1 MIKKIYH
8 ANTNQKKEGR
18 NMLISHRAAF
28 RARKIIREAEGLY
41 IMAKK
46 SILQEDKTIY
56 NVVFAESFS

>member
-1 MIKKIYH
+1 MVEKIYH
-8 ANTNQKKEGR
+8 ANTNQKKER
-18 NMLISHRAAF
+18 ITMLISHRADF

-46 SILQEDKTIY
+46 SVLQEDKTIY

>member
-1 MIKKIYH
+1 MVEKIYH
-8 ANTNQKKEGR
+8 ANTNQNKER
-18 NMLISHRAAF
+18 ITMLISHRADF

-46 SILQEDKTIY
+46 SVLQEDKTIY

>member
-8 ANTNQKKEGR
+8 ANTNQKKEGIT
-18 NMLISHRAAF
+18 MLISHRADF
-28 RARKIIREAEGLY
+28 RARKIIREAEGFY